1 MTLGDEVKG
10 DVVPNALMVDPSN
23 EEVKDGATEKD
34 VLKLIV
40 AFREDLNVDEAE
52 DYDSVL
58 IVVYDVLEL

>member
-1 MTLGDEVKG
+1 MTLGDELKG

-40 AFREDLNVDEAE
+40 AFREDLNVDEEE
-52 DYDSVL
+52 DDDSVL

>member
-10 DVVPNALMVDPSN
+10 DVVPIALMVDPSN

-40 AFREDLNVDEAE
+40 AFREDLNVDEEE
-52 DYDSVL
+52 DDDSVL

>member
-1 MTLGDEVKG
+1 MTLGDAVKG

-40 AFREDLNVDEAE
+40 AFREDLNVDEEE
-52 DYDSVL
+52 DDDSVL

>member
-1 MTLGDEVKG
+1 MTLGDELKG

-40 AFREDLNVDEAE
+40 AFPEDLNVDEEE
-52 DYDSVL
+52 DDDSVL